1 MCCVAS
7 RWELPPVSHLLCC
20 IQQSVQRSCACSAL
34 TMDAI
39 NKQQQSSVTCF
50 SAVALQY
57 WMADPVLVDSNSP
70 GWSNYSQDQ
79 ASV

>member
-1 MCCVAS
+1 
-7 RWELPPVSHLLCC
+7 
-20 IQQSVQRSCACSAL
+20 
-34 TMDAI
+34 MDAI